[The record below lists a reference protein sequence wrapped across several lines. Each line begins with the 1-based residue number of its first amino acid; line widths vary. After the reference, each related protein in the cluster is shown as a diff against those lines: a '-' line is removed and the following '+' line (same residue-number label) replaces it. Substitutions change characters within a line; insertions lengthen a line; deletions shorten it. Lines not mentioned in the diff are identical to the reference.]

1 MKKILYI
8 DNWDKGYR
16 NFLRLDPKFKEKG
29 YETVLVHT
37 TSWNEKD
44 VQIEREI
51 EGLQLRDISF
61 YKTIRIKKI
70 IKKENP
76 SIIIMLNLSFIL
88 DRAIVKICKDL
99 NIDVFYLAH
108 GKLFTPESQK
118 VIKENLKESGNNK
131 LHSKLNRKNR
141 LSMYNYFVEM
151 KSISTFFNF
160 FIKASKNY
168 TQFTAFPIY
177 NDELKVQKS
186 FVYYPDDLDVMVNEF
201 GFPKDNVLV
210 VGNPELDD
218 FYNTKIK
225 DKKEYCA
232 NELKIEGT
240 EYVAY
245 IDDGLSSIKNDWD
258 TKMWLEF
265 LEDINTILVQNDLEL
280 VIKLH
285 PRRVID
291 GCIPFLEEKGI
302 RYFKD
307 LDFKNYIEHSAFLVS
322 HFSSVIIYAL
332 LLNKN
337 VKSPRW
343 EISKGIEENFPHD
356 VINYYYNKEDFVK
369 DISNQDVQKDKI
381 KDYLSQSFS
390 GFDGKCI
397 DRIVNE
403 ILKNR

>member
-16 NFLRLDPKFKEKG
+16 NFLRLDPRFKEKG
-29 YETVLVHT
+29 YETLLVHT
-37 TSWNEKD
+37 TSWNDKNVE
-44 VQIEREI
+44 IEREK
-51 EGLQLRDISF
+51 EGLKLRDISF
-61 YKTIRIKKI
+61 YKTNRLKKV

-76 SIIIMLNLSFIL
+76 AIIILLNLSFIL

-99 NIDVFYLAH
+99 NIDVYYLAH

-141 LSMYNYFVEM
+141 LSMYNYFIEM
-151 KSISTFFNF
+151 RSIFKFVNF
-160 FIKASKNY
+160 FFKAYKNY

-177 NDELKVQKS
+177 NDELKVKKS
-186 FVYYPDDLDVMVNEF
+186 FVYYPDDFDVMVNEF
-201 GFPKDNVLV
+201 RFPKNNVLV
-210 VGNPELDD
+210 VGNPELDN

-225 DKKEYCA
+225 EKKDYCT

-240 EYVAY
+240 KYVAY
-245 IDDGLSSIKNDWD
+245 IDDGLSSVKNDWN
-258 TKMWLEF
+258 TEMWLEF
-265 LEDINTILVQNDLEL
+265 LEDMNNILIKNNLKL

-291 GCIPFLEEKGI
+291 DCIPFLEEKGI
-302 RYFKD
+302 KYFKD
-307 LDFKNYIEHSAFLVS
+307 LDFKNYIEHSLFVVS

-343 EISKGIEENFPHD
+343 GISKGVEENFPHG
-356 VINYYYNKEDFVK
+356 VINYYYNREDFAK
-369 DISNQDVQKDKI
+369 DILSIDVQKDSI
-381 KDYLSQSFS
+381 KNYLSQSFC